1 MPGCC
6 CIWILTAC
14 SDFSFLF
21 PFPRERD
28 CVPPVLLYL
37 EIFEASVKK
46 KTKTSKTWACCVP
59 TMKLQF
65 WSTFEI
71 WKPPTKR
78 KEARPKQNCEQ
89 NANIKVVVVEKWHKL
104 SESRVRVYSR
114 REFGLSSFFI
124 FSARSCVSLF
134 LFCYLLL
141 HRKKKI
147 LVQAQKTSRNLN
159 VLHVVTWFFAG
170 VMQQ

>member
-21 PFPRERD
+21 PFPRERL
-28 CVPPVLLYL
+28 CAACFI
-37 EIFEASVKK
+37 IFGNFWSEREKK
-46 KTKTSKTWACCVP
+46 KKKKSSKTWACCVP

-71 WKPPTKR
+71 WKPSTKR

-114 REFGLSSFFI
+114 REFGLSSFSF
-124 FSARSCVSLF
+124 FTESVRSCVSLF
-134 LFCYLLL
+134 FFVICYFTGKRKFSCK
-141 HRKKKI
+141 RKKQTEI
-147 LVQAQKTSRNLN
+147 WMFYTSSRDSSLV
-159 VLHVVTWFFAG
+159 
-170 VMQQ
+170 